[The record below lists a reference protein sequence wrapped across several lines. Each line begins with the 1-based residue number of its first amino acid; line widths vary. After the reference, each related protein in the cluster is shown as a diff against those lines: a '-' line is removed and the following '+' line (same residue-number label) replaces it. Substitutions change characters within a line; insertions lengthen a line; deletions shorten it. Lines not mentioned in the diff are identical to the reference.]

1 MPDADRHA
9 GRVVGAAVVTCPHVL
24 GRLFGGPCPLCSGAI
39 VARVEAGVAHEVD
52 HRRPTPASAFLHAG
66 LPSAGSAEAGEPS
79 GNWVDDEDMS
89 PEQAIA
95 DAELHDALAGLDPE
109 EVEQFLRDLD
119 ADAYRSSL
127 SEFVKGAFPTVRPGV
142 ELEWG
147 PHLQA
152 VCDHVQWQLE
162 DRSAVARDRTK
173 KRKLKCENLLI
184 NVPPRS
190 LKTIILTLATVWAW
204 LRWPTLRILYL
215 SANPRVASQSARMAR
230 DLMRSQWFKT
240 TFASSWDAEERDSK
254 GRVLDPDAWDAAQW
268 HDGMTDEA
276 VKEWEIR
283 ADQDALSDLGNTS
296 GGVRKARGMAA
307 TITGDGAEWLV
318 IDDPHDARDST
329 ARVAK
334 AVEEYE
340 SAIHSRADDP
350 RTSIRTMIMQR
361 IKPNDLSARWIEILT
376 NLTHVRLP
384 TEYESPERAECTCG
398 TCTER
403 NVFGFLDWRTREG
416 ERLHARFTDEF
427 VAEAR
432 RVLASKFDGQ
442 HQQRPAAAGGLIF
455 KVGNWSWYS
464 LTSTFV
470 SATRPKDAKQ
480 DPPYLLTRRLKDP
493 TSLEVDYVDLSI
505 DATGGSADES
515 ASALGIT
522 AWAGKAERRFMLRDF
537 TPGPATWLQTM
548 RYVVDALRATVK
560 IAGKQRLYTVI
571 IEKKALGAALIGQL
585 EQAVHDGEIRYSDG
599 SPVKVR
605 VEAYEPQGSKEDRAD
620 AAEPDQAAG
629 LIYLLDGDPGNTGP
643 WRDEVEGFP
652 RAQRDDR
659 VDSMSQALD
668 YRRETKT
675 GWVELFKKKR
685 AEERERRAAS
695 TT

>member
-1 MPDADRHA
+1 
-9 GRVVGAAVVTCPHVL
+9 
-24 GRLFGGPCPLCSGAI
+24 
-39 VARVEAGVAHEVD
+39 
-52 HRRPTPASAFLHAG
+52 
-66 LPSAGSAEAGEPS
+66 
-79 GNWVDDEDMS
+79 
-89 PEQAIA
+89 
-95 DAELHDALAGLDPE
+95 
-109 EVEQFLRDLD
+109 
-119 ADAYRSSL
+119 
-127 SEFVKGAFPTVRPGV
+127 
-142 ELEWG
+142 
-147 PHLQA
+147 
-152 VCDHVQWQLE
+152 
-162 DRSAVARDRTK
+162 
-173 KRKLKCENLLI
+173 
-184 NVPPRS
+184 
-190 LKTIILTLATVWAW
+190 
-204 LRWPTLRILYL
+204 
-215 SANPRVASQSARMAR
+215 
-230 DLMRSQWFKT
+230 
-240 TFASSWDAEERDSK
+240 
-254 GRVLDPDAWDAAQW
+254 
-268 HDGMTDEA
+268 
-276 VKEWEIR
+276 
-283 ADQDALSDLGNTS
+283 
-296 GGVRKARGMAA
+296 
-307 TITGDGAEWLV
+307 
-318 IDDPHDARDST
+318 
-329 ARVAK
+329 VAK

-361 IKPNDLSARWIEILT
+361 IKPNDLSARWIEILS

-398 TCTER
+398 TCTKR

-416 ERLHARFTDEF
+416 ERLHARFTDAF

-464 LTSTFV
+464 LTSTF
-470 SATRPKDAKQ
+470 AAARPPGARL

-505 DATGGSADES
+505 DATGGSSDES

-548 RYVVDALRATVK
+548 RHVVDALRATVK
-560 IAGKQRLYTVI
+560 IAGKQRLYTVL

-585 EQAVHDGEIRYSDG
+585 EQAVHDGEIRYPDG

-659 VDSMSQALD
+659 TDSMSQELD
-668 YRRETKT
+668 YRRVTAT

-685 AEERERRAAS
+685 AEERERRSA
-695 TT
+695 TPG